1 MRIVWSLGKQVMV
14 RQLTRRLVAA
24 AEVAVDV
31 EIIKTNTMNVSMTMT
46 SAVAMVAAMTVRTMV
61 VAVADIVV
69 AVAMAA
75 ETLREI
81 ARTMVAMVPA
91 PMTLVKYVARLD
103 ILR

>member
-69 AVAMAA
+69 AVAMVAK
-75 ETLREI
+75 TLREI